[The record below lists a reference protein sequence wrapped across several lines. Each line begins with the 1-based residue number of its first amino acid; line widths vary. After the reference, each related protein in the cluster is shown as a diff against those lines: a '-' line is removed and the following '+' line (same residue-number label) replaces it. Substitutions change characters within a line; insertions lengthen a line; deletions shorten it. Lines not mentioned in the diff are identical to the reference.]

1 MPQMPQ
7 RPRSL
12 RSTLAWNTASQI
24 VGRAVSAFTTLG
36 ITMLIARAYG
46 TSGYGEFVKITTF
59 VAFFYL
65 LADFGFNALFLQ
77 KSPIS
82 NQDVQPADDT
92 GWRDL
97 LGLRIFVSC
106 FLVFVALAILALI
119 PQGTTQGYTGL
130 VRIGILLFVPT
141 IVFQALTTTANA
153 LFQKHLRY
161 DLATIGIVV
170 GSFVSLGL
178 VWVTTRGGVPSGI
191 MPGVVSLL
199 IGSAATAIVGLR
211 FVRTFVKSIHISF
224 SFTRL
229 TSLFVA
235 SLPLGLTLLFNLV
248 YFHVDSVILTLTRS
262 TAEVGIYGLVYKVFE
277 LPLVVPTFFMNALYP
292 VMLQMKKRD
301 LGLNL
306 PAGKAGIKD
315 LRIYNQEFISL
326 VSRSALFLFLI
337 SLILSLVLWFAAPLI
352 VLIKRDFLSGISA
365 LRILSLGLP
374 FFFLSSLTMWILIAA
389 RKQTILAYI
398 YGVSMLMNISLNILY
413 IPVFGY
419 MAAAWI
425 TVVSEAVVLLLSS
438 VVVLKILNLK
448 S

>member
-1 MPQMPQ
+1 M
-7 RPRSL
+7 
-12 RSTLAWNTASQI
+12 
-24 VGRAVSAFTTLG
+24 
-36 ITMLIARAYG
+36 
-46 TSGYGEFVKITTF
+46 
-59 VAFFYL
+59 
-65 LADFGFNALFLQ
+65 
-77 KSPIS
+77 
-82 NQDVQPADDT
+82 
-92 GWRDL
+92 
-97 LGLRIFVSC
+97 
-106 FLVFVALAILALI
+106 
-119 PQGTTQGYTGL
+119 
-130 VRIGILLFVPT
+130 PT

>member
-1 MPQMPQ
+1 
-7 RPRSL
+7 
-12 RSTLAWNTASQI
+12 
-24 VGRAVSAFTTLG
+24 
-36 ITMLIARAYG
+36 
-46 TSGYGEFVKITTF
+46 
-59 VAFFYL
+59 
-65 LADFGFNALFLQ
+65 
-77 KSPIS
+77 
-82 NQDVQPADDT
+82 
-92 GWRDL
+92 
-97 LGLRIFVSC
+97 
-106 FLVFVALAILALI
+106 
-119 PQGTTQGYTGL
+119 
-130 VRIGILLFVPT
+130 
-141 IVFQALTTTANA
+141 
-153 LFQKHLRY
+153 
-161 DLATIGIVV
+161 
-170 GSFVSLGL
+170 
-178 VWVTTRGGVPSGI
+178 
-191 MPGVVSLL
+191 
-199 IGSAATAIVGLR
+199 
-211 FVRTFVKSIHISF
+211 
-224 SFTRL
+224 
-229 TSLFVA
+229 
-235 SLPLGLTLLFNLV
+235 
-248 YFHVDSVILTLTRS
+248 
-262 TAEVGIYGLVYKVFE
+262 
-277 LPLVVPTFFMNALYP
+277 MNALYP